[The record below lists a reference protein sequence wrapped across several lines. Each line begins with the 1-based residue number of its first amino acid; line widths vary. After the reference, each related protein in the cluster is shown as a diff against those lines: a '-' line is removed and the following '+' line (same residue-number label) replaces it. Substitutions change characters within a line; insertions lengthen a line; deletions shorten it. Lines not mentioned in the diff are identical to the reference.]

1 MSSEPTSSRPTGS
14 EPVGDRPAGDGPTS
28 SQEHPVDRAADRRT
42 TRHPVLVV
50 GAGPAGLAAA
60 LALRA
65 AGMPAVV
72 LERRT
77 AETVRP
83 GSRAAYVHGASLREL
98 ERLSPGLG
106 QRVADRGVMWA
117 TKRSFWAGHEVY
129 TRTYPRF
136 AKDGLPPFTSLPQV
150 DTEDLMAAACRE
162 HGVEFHHGVEV
173 KSAET
178 TPDGV
183 RLVDSTGRA
192 WEADYV
198 IAADGARSPLRDAIG
213 VPLEGP
219 RSRNT
224 FVVVDLKD
232 DPAHPVPIERV
243 FHYKHPK
250 AGGRNVLIV
259 PFAGGWRVDLNLAV
273 DDDPERFV
281 SPEGLSRWISRV
293 MPAAYGERVSWVST
307 YTFAQQVATEF
318 TDTHHRVLLTG
329 EASHLFA
336 PFGARGMNSSI
347 PDAVRAVE
355 AVHDALSAD
364 GRAAATAQIAR
375 FAAERKEAA
384 LYNRGCA
391 STALEHMVAQRPA
404 VRLRRRMAVAVALAG
419 QRAGAW
425 LDSAPYGPK
434 LAAKGAARNN
444 Y

>member
-1 MSSEPTSSRPTGS
+1 MSS
-14 EPVGDRPAGDGPTS
+14 
-28 SQEHPVDRAADRRT
+28 QADHGRT

-50 GAGPAGLAAA
+50 GAGPAGLSAA

-65 AGMPAVV
+65 AGMPATV

-83 GSRAAYVHGASLREL
+83 GSRAAYIHGASLREL

-106 QRVADRGVMWA
+106 QRIADHGLMWA
-117 TKRSFWAGHEVY
+117 TKRSFWAGREVY
-129 TRTYPRF
+129 TRTYPRYG
-136 AKDGLPPFTSLPQV
+136 KDGLPPFTSLPQV
-150 DTEDLMAAACRE
+150 DTEDLMVAACHE
-162 HGVEFHHGVEV
+162 AGVEFHHGVEV

-183 RLVDSTGRA
+183 RLTDTTGRA
-192 WEADYV
+192 WEAEYA
-198 IAADGARSPLRDAIG
+198 IAADGSRSPLREAVGI
-213 VPLEGP
+213 PLEGP

-232 DPAHPVPIERV
+232 DPDNPVPLERV
-243 FHYKHPK
+243 FHYKHPA

-259 PFAGGWRVDLNLAV
+259 PFAGGWRVDLNLDV
-273 DDDPERFV
+273 DDDPARFT

-307 YTFAQQVATEF
+307 YKFAQQVAADF
-318 TDTHHRVLLTG
+318 TDTHHRVLLVG

-347 PDAVRAVE
+347 PDAVRAVR
-355 AVHDALSAD
+355 AVHDALSAGG
-364 GRAAATAQIAR
+364 GRAREAAEIAR
-375 FAAERKEAA
+375 FAAERREAA

-404 VRLRRRMAVAVALAG
+404 VRLRRRVAVAVALAG

-434 LAAKGAARNN
+434 LAAKGAARKS

>member
-1 MSSEPTSSRPTGS
+1 MSS
-14 EPVGDRPAGDGPTS
+14 
-28 SQEHPVDRAADRRT
+28 QADPGRT

-50 GAGPAGLAAA
+50 GAGPAGLSAA

-83 GSRAAYVHGASLREL
+83 GSRAAYIHGASLREL

-106 QRVADRGVMWA
+106 RGIADRGLMWA

-129 TRTYPRF
+129 TRTYPRYG
-136 AKDGLPPFTSLPQV
+136 KDGLPPFTSLPQV

-162 HGVEFHHGVEV
+162 AGVEFHHGVEV

-183 RLVDSTGRA
+183 RLTDATGRT
-192 WEADYV
+192 WEAEYA
-198 IAADGARSPLRDAIG
+198 IAADGSRSPLREAVGI
-213 VPLEGP
+213 PLEGP

-232 DPAHPVPIERV
+232 DPDHPVPLERV
-243 FHYKHPK
+243 FHYKHP
-250 AGGRNVLIV
+250 AVGGRNVLIV
-259 PFAGGWRVDLNLAV
+259 PFAGGWRVDLNLNV
-273 DDDPERFV
+273 DDDPARFT
-281 SPEGLSRWISRV
+281 SAEGLNRWISRV

-307 YTFAQQVATEF
+307 YKFAQQVAADF
-318 TDTHHRVLLTG
+318 TDAHGRVLLTG

-347 PDAVRAVE
+347 PDAVRAVQ
-355 AVHDALSAD
+355 AVHDALSAGG
-364 GRAAATAQIAR
+364 GRAGAAAEIAR
-375 FAAERKEAA
+375 FAAERREAA

-404 VRLRRRMAVAVALAG
+404 VRLRRRMAVTLALAG
-419 QRAGAW
+419 QKAGAW

-434 LAAKGAARNN
+434 LAAKGAARKS